1 MSRAHPVPTLTEK
14 QVEDQRRCLELR
26 RAGLTYDVIAEQVGL
41 SNKSLAYKYV
51 QSALKRTLQEPA
63 DDLRNLEVDRL
74 DRLQTAL
81 WANAMRGD
89 NHSVDRILR
98 IAERRARL
106 LGLDRAPLPDVSGID
121 NAGSLIGTLMTSL
134 RVAYDE
140 GEKAAKLNELL

>member
-1 MSRAHPVPTLTEK
+1 MSRAHPSPTPTAEAIDL
-14 QVEDQRRCLELR
+14 QLQALELR
-26 RAGLTYDVIAEQVGL
+26 RAGLTYDVIAERLGF
-41 SNKSLAYKYV
+41 SNRGSAYREVKN
-51 QSALKRTLQEPA
+51 ALKRTLQEPA
-63 DDLRNLEVDRL
+63 DELRTLEVDRL

-140 GEKAAKLNELL
+140 SEKAAKLDDLL